1 MYRFYNHLRSYKV
14 LAVFLSNRGKYVF
27 FGVGAVRSKSAT
39 VILNLSNKI
48 AKWLQSNLDHFMG

>member
-1 MYRFYNHLRSYKV
+1 MNSARMYRFYNHLRSYKV

-48 AKWLQSNLDHFMG
+48 AK